1 MPKINYNEILQEI
14 NQGIA
19 SVKQRTELEN
29 MKENQLEIL
38 EVKHI

>member
-1 MPKINYNEILQEI
+1 MSKINYNEILQEI
-14 NQGIA
+14 NEGRA
-19 SVKQRTELEN
+19 SVKQRAEEEN